1 MPLGSKCSPL
11 IFRSHGESRS
21 KLSVWKNVVCSI
33 SRDHFTEKFPNLVQR
48 MPLQIRWHLS
58 IFCSHGQR
66 SRSNCRN
73 LYKCCLLNIF
83 GLLCMKVSKLATV
96 DAPRQ
101 EMSLFDFLV
110 TMSRSRS
117 NCFELML
124 SSQCL
129 KLLLLV
135 S

>member
-1 MPLGSKCSPL
+1 MVGQGQNCQFEKMLSAQYLETTSL
-11 IFRSHGESRS
+11 ESSQTWYSECLYR
-21 KLSVWKNVVCSI
+21 LDDTYRYSVHMVK
-33 SRDHFTEKFPNLVQR
+33 
-48 MPLQIRWHLS
+48 
-58 IFCSHGQR
+58 GQGQ
-66 SRSNCRN
+66 NCRN
-73 LYKCCLLNIF
+73 LYKWCLLNIF

-117 NCFELML
+117 NCFALML